1 MDCNTFYLIVMFV
14 VTLIGP
20 ILVTMYNFWG
30 DGKLH
35 ALKVFA
41 FIYIAE
47 ILAIVLS
54 ISITKFIVW
63 IGETYFNCAS

>member
-20 ILVTMYNFWG
+20 ILVTMYNCWG
-30 DGKLH
+30 EGKLY
-35 ALKVFA
+35 ALKMFA

-47 ILAIVLS
+47 ILAIALS

-63 IGETYFNCAS
+63 IGETYFNCVS